1 MMATFLDAAGALE
14 PIAYNLDG
22 MSLLRLADGK
32 TEGWRPYI
40 DMEHDICY
48 SPLVHWNALTD
59 GHMKYIFHAHD
70 GSEQLFDLDNDPQEL
85 KNLSSEAA
93 HQNKLKLW
101 RARMVKHLEVRG
113 DQWVKNGKL
122 MVRRDSIPISPNYPR
137 QEAKRAGLIQVR
149 HH

>member
-1 MMATFLDAAGALE
+1 MATFLDVAGALE
-14 PIAYNLDG
+14 PIADSLDG

-32 TEGWRPYI
+32 TDGWRPYI

-85 KNLSSEAA
+85 KDLSSDAA
-93 HQNKLKLW
+93 HQDKLKLW

-122 MVRRDSIPISPNYPR
+122 MVRRESIPISPHYPR
-137 QEAKRAGLIQVR
+137 QEAKRAGLVQVI